1 MEHFL
6 QPMMEF
12 LRLHPYLG
20 LLVTFGIAL
29 IESLPL
35 LGTLFPGSVTM
46 TAIGALIGAGVLPPI
61 QTCIAAVLGA
71 FLGDCLGLTLPGRL
85 HAKIRSVW
93 PFNKLKKY
101 LAYSETFFAKHGGK
115 SIII

>member
-20 LLVTFGIAL
+20 LLVTFGIAF

-46 TAIGALIGAGVLPPI
+46 TAIGVLIGATVLPGIP
-61 QTCIAAVLGA
+61 TFFAAIFGA
-71 FLGDCLGLTLPGRL
+71 FLGDCLGFWLGYRY
-85 HAKIRSVW
+85 HAKIRSIW
-93 PFNKLKKY
+93 PFNKMGKWLNYGEKFLVKK
-101 LAYSETFFAKHGGK
+101 
-115 SIII
+115 